1 MDIHALHRRG
11 ISISE
16 ISRRTGRDRKTIRS
30 YLTGKQEPGKR
41 KQPESAFEPFVEYV
55 SARLIEDPHLF
66 AQTLYDEVTGL
77 GFPGSYQTL
86 TRQIRDRGLRPA
98 CQACAHVTK
107 RANAVIEHLPG
118 EETQFDWVELPDPP
132 FGWAFPRKTAYVL
145 VGSLPFSGTWRA
157 VICPSLDQAHLMHA
171 ITTVVTELGGVSRQ
185 WRFDRMTQV
194 IKPGSND
201 VTANFAAFAKH
212 FAVQVI
218 ACRPRSGNRKGVVE
232 KNNHTLAQRWWRT
245 LPDNLTLEEA
255 QKSLTAF
262 AKSQDLRKRRT
273 NSGWSS
279 PKALFPQERLQSVPV
294 TMFPVVIVEQRK
306 VSRQALIEWRG
317 NRYSVPPEFVFASV
331 NVSARLGEKSILIT
345 TASGTAIAQYTA
357 HEEGLGITVRQSEH
371 VAALEAVALASAPP
385 GRTHRKKE
393 RIPPGERSL
402 AAAAQLTQPT
412 QPAEPA
418 VVIDL
423 SIYEAIARGRNTLS

>member
-1 MDIHALHRRG
+1 
-11 ISISE
+11 
-16 ISRRTGRDRKTIRS
+16 
-30 YLTGKQEPGKR
+30 
-41 KQPESAFEPFVEYV
+41 
-55 SARLIEDPHLF
+55 
-66 AQTLYDEVTGL
+66 
-77 GFPGSYQTL
+77 
-86 TRQIRDRGLRPA
+86 
-98 CQACAHVTK
+98 
-107 RANAVIEHLPG
+107 
-118 EETQFDWVELPDPP
+118 
-132 FGWAFPRKTAYVL
+132 
-145 VGSLPFSGTWRA
+145 
-157 VICPSLDQAHLMHA
+157 
-171 ITTVVTELGGVSRQ
+171 
-185 WRFDRMTQV
+185 MTQV